1 MVAMIEHVIET
12 EGPILD
18 AVLARRISCAHQ
30 WQRTG
35 SRIQERVEAIACQR
49 FKTSEE
55 GVGTFYWPRA
65 LPPGSPVA
73 FRRPPADQQRSIDEV
88 CMPELQ
94 ALAQMCHAPVNTDD
108 ENLVSMARALGIQR
122 LRAASRVR
130 LEEALRAVNNG

>member
-1 MVAMIEHVIET
+1 MDSNRAQSAQKLKVVCPA
-12 EGPILD
+12 
-18 AVLARRISCAHQ
+18 AY
-30 WQRTG
+30 
-35 SRIQERVEAIACQR
+35 EAIARQR

-55 GVGTFYWPRA
+55 GVGTFYWPQA

-73 FRRPPADQQRSIDEV
+73 FRRPLEDQQRSIDEV

-94 ALAQMCHAPVNTDD
+94 ALVQMCHDPVNTDD

-130 LEEALRAVNNG
+130 LEEALRAVNSR